1 MYTFIK
7 RTAPPPSLL
16 IFDAGNRDQCE
27 VSRLRTNTPLQALVM
42 LNDPQI
48 LEASRVLA
56 QSLLE
61 HNSKDTENLEEAFR
75 RILCRRPEKKEMDLL
90 TGYYDKEWK
99 KFTAEPKKAAA
110 FINVGEYPKN
120 DTLDPARHAAHM
132 QVIHTL
138 YNLEETSTKS

>member
-27 VSRLRTNTPLQALVM
+27 VRRLRTNTPLQALVM

-56 QSLLE
+56 QTLLLSNDSDE
-61 HNSKDTENLEEAFR
+61 AKFESAFR
-75 RILCRRPEKKEMDLL
+75 RILCRRPQKNEIQLLTDYYKKE
-90 TGYYDKEWK
+90 YN
-99 KFTAEPKKAAA
+99 KFVSDPNRAKQFT
-110 FINVGEYPKN
+110 NVGEYPMNKK
-120 DTLDPARHAAHM
+120 TDPSQLAALM
-132 QVIHTL
+132 QLIHTL

>member
-27 VSRLRTNTPLQALVM
+27 VRRLRTNTPLQALVM

-56 QSLLE
+56 QTLLQRNE
-61 HNSKDTENLEEAFR
+61 SDEAKFDYAFR
-75 RILCRRPEKKEMDLL
+75 RILCRRPQKNEMQLL
-90 TGYYDKEWK
+90 TEYYNNELK
-99 KFTAEPKKAAA
+99 KFQKDPNKAKQ
-110 FINVGEYPKN
+110 FTNVGEYPIDKKS
-120 DTLDPARHAAHM
+120 DPAQLAAMM
-132 QVIHTL
+132 QLIHTM